1 MNSIAVVLARNTA
14 GSLSTPTEGAR
25 ILRLTSVAICFA
37 TCRDPA
43 TCRTTATTGN
53 GCVDGWSV
61 TEMHR
66 WLVPLIVTAH
76 AVAAS
81 ADQVTDKKQQ
91 STIARWTAEKICE
104 MGVDAFYALQDS
116 ELKTMFERDTSMRYE
131 DVPAAPNDQERAR
144 ITGQLMGYLMAA
156 CPKQLESYKNR

>member
-1 MNSIAVVLARNTA
+1 MTVI
-14 GSLSTPTEGAR
+14 
-25 ILRLTSVAICFA
+25 
-37 TCRDPA
+37 
-43 TCRTTATTGN
+43 
-53 GCVDGWSV
+53 
-61 TEMHR
+61 HR

-81 ADQVTDKKQQ
+81 ADQATDNQQQ

-116 ELKTMFERDTSMRYE
+116 ELETMFEGDTSMRYE

-156 CPKQLESYKNR
+156 CPQQLESYKNR

>member
-1 MNSIAVVLARNTA
+1 M
-14 GSLSTPTEGAR
+14 
-25 ILRLTSVAICFA
+25 
-37 TCRDPA
+37 
-43 TCRTTATTGN
+43 
-53 GCVDGWSV
+53 
-61 TEMHR
+61 MHR

-81 ADQVTDKKQQ
+81 ADQVTDKNQQ

-116 ELKTMFERDTSMRYE
+116 ELETMFEGDTSMRYE

-144 ITGQLMGYLMAA
+144 ITGQLMGYLMVA
-156 CPKQLESYKNR
+156 CPQQLEPYKNR